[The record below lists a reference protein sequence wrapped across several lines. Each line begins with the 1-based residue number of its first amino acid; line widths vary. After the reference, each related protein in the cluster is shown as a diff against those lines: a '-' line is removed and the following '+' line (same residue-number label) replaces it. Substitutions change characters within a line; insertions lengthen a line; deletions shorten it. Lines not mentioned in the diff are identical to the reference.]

1 MSNKEYTDISDIA
14 GPLLV
19 VDGVEGAQ
27 YEELVEVNVPGEKT
41 PRLGKVL
48 DTSKGKAVV
57 QMFASTAGM
66 TAEGTRARFK
76 GETLKLGVS
85 EDMLGRVFN
94 GSGET
99 IDGGPALVPEKR
111 LPISG
116 DPINPYS
123 REFPNDFIQT
133 GIGSIDVMNTLVR
146 GQKLPIFSGAGL
158 PHARLAAQIARQ
170 ASVKDGGEFA
180 IVFATLGVSFE
191 EAEYFRREFEEA
203 GALGRSVLF
212 MNTAADPVVER
223 ISIPRMALTTA
234 EYLAFEKGKHVLV
247 IMTDLTNYCEALR
260 EVSAAR
266 KEVPGRRGYP
276 GYLYTD
282 LSTLYERA
290 GAIKGKKGTITQIPI
305 LTMPDDDKTH
315 PVPDLT
321 GYITE
326 GQFVVSRELSNRGIF
341 PPVDVQGS
349 LSRLWSAGVGE
360 GKTRAD
366 HKNLK
371 DQLFASYATGREVQ
385 ELAVVL
391 GEASLDDTDRAHL
404 KFAVAFEEKFVGQGE
419 YENRSVEESLD
430 IGWELLK
437 MLPRTSLKRVKPAE
451 IDQYIGKEAPE
462 VDEGVEPVTQAE
474 SEAGA
479 PKDTNQVAPV

>member
-1 MSNKEYTDISDIA
+1 VI
-14 GPLLV
+14 
-19 VDGVEGAQ
+19 
-27 YEELVEVNVPGEKT
+27 
-41 PRLGKVL
+41 

-57 QMFASTAGM
+57 QMFAPTAGM
-66 TAEGTRARFK
+66 KANGTRVRFK

-85 EDMLGRVFN
+85 EDMLGRVFT
-94 GSGET
+94 GAGEVA
-99 IDGGPALVPEKR
+99 DGGPAIVPEQR
-111 LPISG
+111 IDIAG
-116 DPINPYS
+116 DPMNPYS
-123 REFPNDFIQT
+123 REFPDDFIQT

-170 ASVKDGGEFA
+170 ASVKDGSEFA

-191 EAEYFRREFEEA
+191 EAEYFRRQFEEA
-203 GALGRSVLF
+203 GALERSVLF
-212 MNTAADPVVER
+212 INTAADPVVER
-223 ISIPRMALTTA
+223 ISTPRMALTTA

-247 IMTDLTNYCEALR
+247 ILTDLTNYCEALR
-260 EVSAAR
+260 EVSSAR

-290 GAIKGKKGTITQIPI
+290 GRVKGKPGTITQIPI
-305 LTMPDDDKTH
+305 LSMPDDDKTH

-326 GQFVVSRELSNRGIF
+326 GQFVVSRELYGRGIF

-349 LSRLWSAGVGE
+349 LSRLWAAGVGE
-360 GKTRAD
+360 GKTRED

-371 DQLFASYATGREVQ
+371 DQLFASYAVGREVR

-404 KFAVAFEEKFVGQGE
+404 KFADAFEREFIGQGE
-419 YENRSVEESLD
+419 FENRPVEESLD
-430 IGWELLK
+430 LGWKLLTL
-437 MLPRTSLKRVKPAE
+437 LPKSSLKRVKEEEINQWMPKVTEPAT
-451 IDQYIGKEAPE
+451 E
-462 VDEGVEPVTQAE
+462 VKV
-474 SEAGA
+474 
-479 PKDTNQVAPV
+479 

>member
-1 MSNKEYTDISDIA
+1 MSQKEYTEISSIA

-19 VDGVEGAQ
+19 VEGVEGAK
-27 YEELVEVNVPGEKT
+27 YEELVEVNVPGEKK
-41 PRLGKVL
+41 PRFGKVL
-48 DTSKGKAVV
+48 DIAEGRAVV
-57 QMFASTAGM
+57 QMFDPTSGM
-66 TAEGTRARFK
+66 TADGTRARFR

-94 GSGET
+94 GAGEVA
-99 IDGGPALVPEKR
+99 DGGPEIIPEQR
-111 LPISG
+111 REISG

-133 GIGSIDVMNTLVR
+133 GISSIDVMNTLVR

-170 ASVKDGGEFA
+170 ANVKDGGEFA

-203 GALGRSVLF
+203 GALERSVLF
-212 MNTAADPVVER
+212 INTAADPVVER
-223 ISIPRMALTTA
+223 VSTPRMALTTA

-247 IMTDLTNYCEALR
+247 ILTDLTNYCEALR

-282 LSTLYERA
+282 LSTIYERA
-290 GAIKGKKGTITQIPI
+290 GRVKGKSGTITQIPI
-305 LTMPDDDKTH
+305 LSMPDDDKTH

-326 GQFVVSRELSNRGIF
+326 GQFVISRELYRKGVF

-349 LSRLWSAGVGE
+349 LSRLWAAGVGE

-371 DQLFASYATGREVQ
+371 DQLFASYATGREVRD
-385 ELAVVL
+385 LAVVL
-391 GEASLDDTDRAHL
+391 GEASLDETDKAHMR
-404 KFAVAFEEKFVGQGE
+404 FAEAFEKEFVGQGE
-419 YENRSVEESLD
+419 FENRTVEESLD
-430 IGWELLK
+430 IGWRLLG

-451 IDQYIGKEAPE
+451 VDQYLPTDAK
-462 VDEGVEPVTQAE
+462 
-474 SEAGA
+474 
-479 PKDTNQVAPV
+479 

>member
-1 MSNKEYTDISDIA
+1 MSNKEYTDISSIA
-14 GPLLV
+14 GPLMV
-19 VDGVEGAQ
+19 VEGVEGVK
-27 YEELVEVNVPGEKT
+27 YEELVEVNVAGENV
-41 PRLGKVL
+41 PRFGKVL
-48 DTSKGKAVV
+48 DIAKDKAVV
-57 QMFASTAGM
+57 QMFASTTGM
-66 TAEGTRARFK
+66 TAEGTRARFR

-94 GSGET
+94 GAGEVA
-99 IDGGPALVPEKR
+99 DGGPEIVPEQR
-111 LPISG
+111 RDIAG
-116 DPINPYS
+116 EPINPYS

-133 GIGSIDVMNTLVR
+133 GVSSIDVMNTLVR

-158 PHARLAAQIARQ
+158 PHSRLAAQIARQ
-170 ASVKDGGEFA
+170 ASVKDGSDFA

-203 GALGRSVLF
+203 GALERSVLF
-212 MNTAADPVVER
+212 INTAADPVVER
-223 ISIPRMALTTA
+223 VSTPRMALTTA

-247 IMTDLTNYCEALR
+247 ILTDLTNYCEALR
-260 EVSAAR
+260 EVSSAR

-282 LSTLYERA
+282 LSTIYERA
-290 GAIKGKKGTITQIPI
+290 GRVKGKQGTITQIPI

-326 GQFVVSRELSNRGIF
+326 GQFVVSRELYRKGVF

-366 HKNLK
+366 HSALK
-371 DQLFASYATGREVQ
+371 DQLFASYATGREVR

-404 KFAVAFEEKFVGQGE
+404 KFADAFEREFVGQGE
-419 YENRSVEESLD
+419 FENRSVEESLD
-430 IGWELLK
+430 LGWKLLT
-437 MLPRTSLKRVKPAE
+437 MLPRTSLKRVKPE
-451 IDQYIGKEAPE
+451 QIDKHMSS
-462 VDEGVEPVTQAE
+462 VS
-474 SEAGA
+474 SEE
-479 PKDTNQVAPV
+479 KI

>member
-1 MSNKEYTDISDIA
+1 MSQKEYTDISSIA

-19 VDGVEGAQ
+19 VEGVEGVK
-27 YEELVEVNVPGEKT
+27 YEELVEVNVPGEKAS
-41 PRLGKVL
+41 RFGKVL
-48 DTSKGKAVV
+48 DVSKGKAVV
-57 QMFASTAGM
+57 QMFDDTSGM
-66 TAEGTRARFK
+66 TADGAQARFR

-94 GSGET
+94 GAGEVA
-99 IDGGPALVPEKR
+99 DGGPELVPEQR
-111 LPISG
+111 LDISG
-116 DPINPYS
+116 EPINPYS
-123 REFPNDFIQT
+123 REFPDDFIQT

-158 PHARLAAQIARQ
+158 PHSRLAAQIARQ
-170 ASVKDGGEFA
+170 ARVKDGSDFA

-203 GALGRSVLF
+203 GALERSVLF
-212 MNTAADPVVER
+212 INTAADPVVER
-223 ISIPRMALTTA
+223 VSIPRMALTTA

-290 GAIKGKKGTITQIPI
+290 GRVKGKAGTITQIPI

-315 PVPDLT
+315 PIPDLT

-326 GQFVVSRELSNRGIF
+326 GQFVISRELYRKGLF

-366 HKNLK
+366 HKNVK
-371 DQLFASYATGREVQ
+371 DQLFASYAVGKEVR

-391 GEASLDDTDRAHL
+391 GEASLDETDKAHL
-404 KFAVAFEEKFVGQGE
+404 AFADAFEKEFVGQGE

-430 IGWELLK
+430 IGWRLLK
-437 MLPRTSLKRVKPAE
+437 LLPRTSLKRVKQEE
-451 IDQYIGKEAPE
+451 IDKYMTEEKEA
-462 VDEGVEPVTQAE
+462 
-474 SEAGA
+474 
-479 PKDTNQVAPV
+479 

>member
-1 MSNKEYTDISDIA
+1 
-14 GPLLV
+14 
-19 VDGVEGAQ
+19 
-27 YEELVEVNVPGEKT
+27 
-41 PRLGKVL
+41 
-48 DTSKGKAVV
+48 
-57 QMFASTAGM
+57 
-66 TAEGTRARFK
+66 
-76 GETLKLGVS
+76 
-85 EDMLGRVFN
+85 
-94 GSGET
+94 
-99 IDGGPALVPEKR
+99 
-111 LPISG
+111 
-116 DPINPYS
+116 
-123 REFPNDFIQT
+123 
-133 GIGSIDVMNTLVR
+133 
-146 GQKLPIFSGAGL
+146 
-158 PHARLAAQIARQ
+158 
-170 ASVKDGGEFA
+170 
-180 IVFATLGVSFE
+180 
-191 EAEYFRREFEEA
+191 
-203 GALGRSVLF
+203 
-212 MNTAADPVVER
+212 
-223 ISIPRMALTTA
+223 
-234 EYLAFEKGKHVLV
+234 
-247 IMTDLTNYCEALR
+247 
-260 EVSAAR
+260 
-266 KEVPGRRGYP
+266 
-276 GYLYTD
+276 
-282 LSTLYERA
+282 
-290 GAIKGKKGTITQIPI
+290 
-305 LTMPDDDKTH
+305 MPDDDKTH

-404 KFAVAFEEKFVGQGE
+404 KFATAFEEKFVGQGE

-462 VDEGVEPVTQAE
+462 VEEGVEPVTLAE

-479 PKDTNQVAPV
+479 PEDTNQAATV

>member
-1 MSNKEYTDISDIA
+1 
-14 GPLLV
+14 
-19 VDGVEGAQ
+19 
-27 YEELVEVNVPGEKT
+27 
-41 PRLGKVL
+41 
-48 DTSKGKAVV
+48 
-57 QMFASTAGM
+57 
-66 TAEGTRARFK
+66 
-76 GETLKLGVS
+76 
-85 EDMLGRVFN
+85 
-94 GSGET
+94 
-99 IDGGPALVPEKR
+99 
-111 LPISG
+111 
-116 DPINPYS
+116 
-123 REFPNDFIQT
+123 
-133 GIGSIDVMNTLVR
+133 
-146 GQKLPIFSGAGL
+146 
-158 PHARLAAQIARQ
+158 
-170 ASVKDGGEFA
+170 
-180 IVFATLGVSFE
+180 
-191 EAEYFRREFEEA
+191 
-203 GALGRSVLF
+203 
-212 MNTAADPVVER
+212 
-223 ISIPRMALTTA
+223 MALTTA

-404 KFAVAFEEKFVGQGE
+404 KFATAFEEKFVGQGE

-451 IDQYIGKEAPE
+451 IDQYIGKEI
-462 VDEGVEPVTQAE
+462 V
-474 SEAGA
+474 
-479 PKDTNQVAPV
+479 

>member
-1 MSNKEYTDISDIA
+1 MSQKEYTDISSIA

-19 VDGVEGAQ
+19 VEGVEGAK
-27 YEELVEVNVPGEKT
+27 YEELVEVNVPGEKK
-41 PRLGKVL
+41 PRFGKVL
-48 DTSKGKAVV
+48 DIAEGRAVV
-57 QMFASTAGM
+57 QMFDPTSGM
-66 TAEGTRARFK
+66 TADGTRARFR

-94 GSGET
+94 GAGEVA
-99 IDGGPALVPEKR
+99 DGGPEIIPEQR
-111 LPISG
+111 REISG

-133 GIGSIDVMNTLVR
+133 GISSIDVMNTLVR

-170 ASVKDGGEFA
+170 ANVKDGGEFA

-203 GALGRSVLF
+203 GALERSVLF
-212 MNTAADPVVER
+212 INTAADPVVER
-223 ISIPRMALTTA
+223 VSTPRMALTTA

-247 IMTDLTNYCEALR
+247 ILTDLTNYCEALR

-282 LSTLYERA
+282 LSTIYERA
-290 GAIKGKKGTITQIPI
+290 GRVKGKSGTITQIPI
-305 LTMPDDDKTH
+305 LSMPDDDKTH

-326 GQFVVSRELSNRGIF
+326 GQFVISRELYRKGVF

-349 LSRLWSAGVGE
+349 LSRLWAAGVGE

-371 DQLFASYATGREVQ
+371 DQLFASYATGREVRD
-385 ELAVVL
+385 LAVVL
-391 GEASLDDTDRAHL
+391 GEASLDETDKAHMR
-404 KFAVAFEEKFVGQGE
+404 FAEAFEKEFVGQGE
-419 YENRSVEESLD
+419 FENRTVEESLD
-430 IGWELLK
+430 IGWRLLG

-451 IDQYIGKEAPE
+451 VDQYLPTDAK
-462 VDEGVEPVTQAE
+462 
-474 SEAGA
+474 
-479 PKDTNQVAPV
+479 